1 MSYTI
6 LWCEQPNSNYHW
18 VMECG
23 VKGVYP
29 TRKAAMD
36 VIRKKFN
43 KEIDDDVERNFVDCA
58 GPGITKDMLRG
69 MTINEWMISESRSS
83 MSWMRYGEPYPVL
96 YKVVKIPTERK
107 KK

>member
-6 LWCEQPNSNYHW
+6 LWCKQPNSNEPW

-23 VKGVYP
+23 VKGFYP

-43 KEIDDDVERNFVDCA
+43 SEIDDDVKRSLDDWEGA
-58 GPGITKDMLRG
+58 TEDMIRG
-69 MTINEWMISESRSS
+69 MTINDWMISESRSS
-83 MSWMRYGEPYPVL
+83 MSWMRYGEPYPVM